1 MMKER
6 TAGEEAVHE
15 NQAEHIRELERQRDE
30 LDRAGRARDEFFA
43 ILSHELRNHIQTI
56 GTNALLVKS
65 RSRDVE
71 VTRPADAIDRQ
82 VAKMS
87 KLLTDLL
94 DVVRATRKSD
104 LVLEAVDIQRIV
116 GAAVNGAKLAVD
128 AHRREL
134 TVEMPEDPLYVKAD
148 AERLQQAIGNLIQN
162 AVKYSPQQGAIMV
175 LVGEEDGKAAV
186 SVRDQGHGIAPE
198 DLSHLFTLDKQ
209 RTASKRS
216 TSGGLG
222 IGLHVAREVAEA
234 HGGSIEARSPGLG
247 QGSQFILR
255 VPLTAERPSRAARD
269 PEEIEARFGRA
280 LSILV
285 VDDNRDAADS
295 LAEVLQVYGHS
306 AQVAYGGEE
315 AMELAQRGGV
325 QVALVDIG
333 MPTVDG
339 FEVARRISRSSRGG
353 DIMLI
358 AVTGWGAQ
366 ADRARSKEAGFA
378 YHLTKPIDYP
388 TLLTLLATAARKS
401 ARPS

>member
-1 MMKER
+1 MNEQF
-6 TAGEEAVHE
+6 AGDDAVHE
-15 NQAEHIRELERQRDE
+15 TWEERARELERVRDE

-71 VTRPADAIDRQ
+71 VTRPADAIERQ
-82 VAKMS
+82 VVKMS

-94 DVVRATRKSD
+94 EVVRATRKSD
-104 LVLEAVDIQRIV
+104 LILEPFEIQRVV
-116 GAAVNGAKLAVD
+116 GAAVSGAKLTVD

-134 TVEMPEDPLYVKAD
+134 TVEMPDDPLYVRAD
-148 AERLQQAIGNLIQN
+148 AERLQQAVGNLIQN
-162 AVKYSPQQGAIMV
+162 AVKFSPQQGAIMV
-175 LVGEEDGKAAV
+175 LVGEEDGLATV
-186 SVRDQGHGIAPE
+186 SVRDQGNGIAPE
-198 DLSHLFTLDKQ
+198 DIPHLFTLDKQ

-234 HGGSIEARSPGLG
+234 HGGNIEARSPGLG
-247 QGSQFILR
+247 KGSQFILR
-255 VPLTAERPSRAARD
+255 IPLTADRPSGAAQE
-269 PEEIEARFGRA
+269 PVEIETQFARA

-285 VDDNRDAADS
+285 VDDNTEAADS
-295 LAEVLQVYGHS
+295 LAEVLQVYGHRV
-306 AQVAYGGEE
+306 QVAYGGEE
-315 AMELAQRGGV
+315 AMELVQQGSI

-339 FEVARRISRSSRGG
+339 FEVARRISNSPRGG

-378 YHLTKPIDYP
+378 YHLTKPIEYP
-388 TLLTLLATAARKS
+388 ALLTLLATAARNCE
-401 ARPS
+401 RPS

>member
-1 MMKER
+1 MMIKDHGSPEDR
-6 TAGEEAVHE
+6 
-15 NQAEHIRELERQRDE
+15 IRELERQREE

-71 VTRPADAIDRQ
+71 VTRPAEAIDRQ
-82 VAKMS
+82 VTKMS

-104 LVLEAVDIQRIV
+104 LVLEPVDLQRIV
-116 GAAVNGAKLAVD
+116 SAAVSVTKVAVD

-134 TVEMPEDPLYVKAD
+134 TVEMPDDPLYVKAD
-148 AERLQQAIGNLIQN
+148 AERLQQAIGNLVQN

-175 LVGEEDGKAAV
+175 LVGEDDGCATV
-186 SVRDQGHGIAPE
+186 SVRDQGNGIAAE
-198 DLSHLFTLDKQ
+198 DLPHLFTLDKQ

-234 HGGSIEARSPGLG
+234 HGGSIEARSPGAG
-247 QGSQFILR
+247 KGSQFILR
-255 VPLTAERPSRAARD
+255 VPLTAERPSRATDDAD
-269 PEEIEARFGRA
+269 EIETRFERS

-295 LAEVLQVYGHS
+295 LAEILQVYGHHVR
-306 AQVAYGGEE
+306 VAYGGEE
-315 AMELAQRGGV
+315 AMDLVRQGGIR
-325 QVALVDIG
+325 VALVDIG

-339 FEVARRISRSSRGG
+339 FEVARRISNSPSGG
-353 DIMLI
+353 DVMLI

-366 ADRARSKEAGFA
+366 ADRARSKAAGFA

-388 TLLTLLATAARKS
+388 TLLTLLATAARNT
-401 ARPS
+401 ARAS